1 MTGVAAKKSKPA
13 VYDQAMGQSFGPT
26 LVPWGFFSIIARLVF
41 FRGSLAT
48 AFFFWRGASMINQ
61 VMPTYARLPVAF
73 ERGEGPW
80 LWDTEGKRYLD
91 AISGVAVCSLGH
103 AHPAV
108 ARAIADQ
115 AARLVHTSNIYRIDL
130 QEKLAAELCALSG
143 LDNAFFCNSG
153 AEANEAALKL
163 ARRYGHIR
171 GIAEP
176 AVIVMD
182 GSFHGRTLFTLSAT
196 GNPKVQDGFEPLVGG
211 FIRVPYGDA
220 GAVAAVDDPNVIAV
234 LVEPVQGEGG
244 VRVPSADYLPALR
257 EICSERGWLLML
269 DEVQTGMGRT
279 GTWFGFQHH
288 DLKPDVMS
296 LAKALGNG
304 VPIGACLARGV
315 AADVLTAGK
324 HASTFG
330 GNPLACRAAL
340 TVIETLRD
348 SRLVERA
355 GELGRNMVSGFRD
368 KLAGNPH
375 VKDIR
380 GQGLMIGIE
389 LDTPCAD
396 LVGKAL
402 ERGFLINVTADR
414 TLRLLPPF
422 ILSDDEATQLV
433 DGIASLVADY
443 TVS

>member
-1 MTGVAAKKSKPA
+1 MT
-13 VYDQAMGQSFGPT
+13 D
-26 LVPWGFFSIIARLVF
+26 
-41 FRGSLAT
+41 
-48 AFFFWRGASMINQ
+48 Q

-73 ERGEGPW
+73 ERGEGAW
-80 LWDTEGKRYLD
+80 LWDTQGKRYFD

-115 AARLVHTSNIYRIDL
+115 AAKLVHTSNIYRIDL

-153 AEANEAALKL
+153 AEANEAALKI
-163 ARRYGHIR
+163 ARRYGHTQ

-176 AVIVMD
+176 AVIVMES
-182 GSFHGRTLFTLSAT
+182 SFHGRTLFTLSAT
-196 GNPKVQDGFEPLVGG
+196 GNPKVQDGFEPLVSG
-211 FIRVPYGDA
+211 FVRVPYGDA
-220 GAVAAVDDPNVIAV
+220 AAVAKVDDPNVVAV

-257 EICSERGWLLML
+257 KLCDERGWLLML

-279 GTWFGFQHH
+279 GRWFGFQHAEG
-288 DLKPDVMS
+288 LLPDVMT

-304 VPIGACLARGV
+304 VPVGACLARGV
-315 AADVLTAGK
+315 AGEMLTAGK

-340 TVIETLRD
+340 AVIETLRD
-348 SRLVERA
+348 HRLVERA
-355 GELGRNMVSGFRD
+355 GELGRNLLAGFRE
-368 KLAGNPH
+368 KLAGNPE

-380 GQGLMIGIE
+380 GRGLMIGIE
-389 LDTPCAD
+389 LDTPCLD
-396 LVGKAL
+396 LVGQAL
-402 ERGFLINVTADR
+402 ARGFLINVTAER
-414 TLRLLPPF
+414 IIRLLPPF
-422 ILSDDEATQLV
+422 ILSNDEATQLV
-433 DGIASLVADY
+433 DGIAELVAEY
-443 TVS
+443 TAR